1 VRSYGNELSVGYFS
15 QGGSAGIGRREFL
28 KAAAGG
34 AVLAVASPWS
44 ASWANAGVSGL
55 VRQYDASVPNAH
67 ARVVF
72 RLIESTPGFTPPVAS
87 RLLAYFGVAL
97 YESLVP
103 GMVGY
108 RSLHG
113 LLPGFPMVMTTPR
126 SGLHWPTVANH
137 ALGGIVSALLPQASP
152 GLGAVDALVNEIDRG
167 HSIPAPLRRRSVER
181 GATVAKAV
189 RAWAADDGGHEGHL
203 RNFPADYQTPA
214 GPGLWEPTPPGFQP
228 IPLQPFWGDNR
239 PFADEGCAAP
249 PPPTYSNLQGS
260 DFFAYAAEVYDTS
273 LTLTPE
279 QKAIAVFWADD
290 PGTLTPPGHSVSMLR
305 QILEAENSSLQTAAE
320 AYMRVGC
327 AVADAF
333 IQCWRTKY
341 QWNLVRPVTFIRA
354 NIDPEWRSLVTTP
367 PFPEY
372 SSGHS
377 TQSGA
382 WAEVMTSMF
391 GDGYPFTDHTHDNL
405 VLPPR
410 SFTSFQHAA
419 GEAAVSRL
427 YGGIHYRFGNDNGLA
442 AGACLG
448 KAAAQLPLRS

>member
-1 VRSYGNELSVGYFS
+1 VPNHGEELPI
-15 QGGSAGIGRREFL
+15 GSLSRGSGAGMGRRGFL

-34 AVLAVASPWS
+34 AALVVASPWS

-55 VRQYDASVPNAH
+55 VRHYDASVPNAH
-67 ARVVF
+67 ARVVL
-72 RLIESTPGFTPPVAS
+72 RVIASTPGFTPPVAS

-97 YESLVP
+97 YEALLP

-113 LLPGFPMVMTTPR
+113 LLPGFPDVPTTPR
-126 SGLHWPTVANH
+126 SSLHWPTVANH
-137 ALGGIVSALLPQASP
+137 ALGTIVSSLLTPGSP
-152 GLGAVDALVNEIDRG
+152 GVGAVGALVDQIDGR
-167 HSIPAPLRRRSVER
+167 HSIPGPIRLRSIER
-181 GATVAKAV
+181 GTVVAEAI
-189 RAWAADDGGHEGHL
+189 RDWAAGDGGHQGEL
-203 RNFPADYQTPA
+203 RNFPAGYQTPE

-228 IPLQPFWGDNR
+228 VPLQPFWGDNR
-239 PFADEGCAAP
+239 PFADETCAAP
-249 PPPTYSNLQGS
+249 PPPTYSNQPNS

-273 LTLTPE
+273 LTLTSE
-279 QKAIAVFWADD
+279 QKAIAVFWADN

-305 QILEAENSSLQTAAE
+305 QILDVEASSLQTAAE
-320 AYMRVGC
+320 AYLRVGC

-341 QWNLVRPVTFIRA
+341 QWNLVRPITFIRA
-354 NIDPEWRSLVTTP
+354 NIDPAWTSLVATP

-382 WAEVMTSMF
+382 WAQVMTGMF
-391 GDGYPFTDHTHDNL
+391 GDAYQFTDHTHDNL
-405 VLPPR
+405 ELPPR

-419 GEAAVSRL
+419 QEAALSRL
-427 YGGIHYRFGNDNGLA
+427 YGGIHYRFSNDIGLA
-442 AGACLG
+442 AGICLG
-448 KAAAQLPLRS
+448 TKAAQLPLLS

>member
-1 VRSYGNELSVGYFS
+1 MRSYGKEFSVGSFS
-15 QGGSAGIGRREFL
+15 RGDAAGIGRREFL

-44 ASWANAGVSGL
+44 VSGASAGVSGL

-67 ARVVF
+67 ARAVF
-72 RLIESTPGFTPPVAS
+72 RLIESTPGFSPPVAS
-87 RLLAYFGVAL
+87 RLLGYFGVAL

-113 LLPGFPMVMTTPR
+113 LLAGFPAVPTTPR
-126 SGLHWPTVANH
+126 SSLHWPTVANH
-137 ALGGIVSALLPQASP
+137 ALGTIVSALLPPGSP
-152 GLGAVDALVNEIDRG
+152 GPGAVNALVNEIDLG
-167 HSIPAPLRRRSVER
+167 HSIPGPLRRRSIER
-181 GATVAKAV
+181 GATVADAV
-189 RAWAADDGGHEGHL
+189 RAWAADDGGHEAHL
-203 RNFPADYQTPA
+203 RNFPAGYQTPA

-239 PFADEGCAAP
+239 PFIHETCAIP
-249 PPPTYSNLQGS
+249 PPPTYSTQPDS
-260 DFFAYAAEVYDTS
+260 EFFGYAREVYDTS

-279 QKAIAVFWADD
+279 QKAIASFWADG
-290 PGTLTPPGHSVSMLR
+290 PGTLTPAGHSVSMLR
-305 QILEAENSSLQTAAE
+305 QVLVSEDSSLQTAAE
-320 AYMRVGC
+320 AYLRVAC

-341 QWNLVRPVTFIRA
+341 KWNLLRPITVIRA
-354 NIDPEWRSLVTTP
+354 NIDPAWSSLVTTP

-372 SSGHS
+372 TSGHS

-382 WAEVMTSMF
+382 WAEIMTAMF
-391 GDGYPFTDHTHDNL
+391 GSGYQFTDNTHDDL
-405 VLPPR
+405 GFPPR
-410 SFTSFQHAA
+410 SFSSFRHAA
-419 GEAAVSRL
+419 EEAAMSRL
-427 YGGIHYRFGNDNGLA
+427 YGGIHYRFGNENGLA
-442 AGACLG
+442 AGVCLG

>member
-1 VRSYGNELSVGYFS
+1 MRSYGKELSVGSFPH
-15 QGGSAGIGRREFL
+15 GGAAGIGRREFL

-55 VRQYDASVPNAH
+55 VRHYDASVPNAH
-67 ARVVF
+67 ARGVF

-113 LLPGFPMVMTTPR
+113 LLPGFPIVMTTPR

-137 ALGGIVSALLPQASP
+137 ALGGIVSALLPSGSP
-152 GLGAVDALVNEIDRG
+152 GLGAVDTLVNEIDRG
-167 HSIPAPLRRRSVER
+167 HSIPAPLRLRSIER

-189 RAWAADDGGHEGHL
+189 RAWAAGDGGHEGHL
-203 RNFPADYQTPA
+203 RNFPASYQTPT
-214 GPGLWEPTPPGFQP
+214 GPGLWEPTPPGFLP

-239 PFADEGCAAP
+239 PFADETCAVP
-249 PPPTYSNLQGS
+249 PPPTYSTQPDS
-260 DFFAYAAEVYDTS
+260 EFFAHAQEVYDTS

-279 QKAIAVFWADD
+279 QQAIALFWADD

-305 QILEAENSSLQTAAE
+305 QTLEAEDSSLETAAQ
-320 AYMRVGC
+320 AYLQVGC

-333 IQCWRTKY
+333 IHCWRTKY
-341 QWNLVRPVTFIRA
+341 EWNLVRPITVIRA
-354 NIDPEWRSLVTTP
+354 NIDSEWSSLVTTP

-382 WAEVMTSMF
+382 WAEVMTAMF
-391 GDGYPFTDHTHDNL
+391 GGGYRFTDHTHDDHG
-405 VLPPR
+405 LPPR
-410 SFTSFQHAA
+410 SFTSFRHAA
-419 GEAAVSRL
+419 EEAAASRL

-442 AGACLG
+442 AGVCIG
-448 KAAAQLPLRS
+448 TAAAQLPLRS